1 MFNRERGS
9 LYTTN
14 KKRRRRRN
22 NGKRGKEVNMK
33 EVGGEDGGEV
43 VWGLPMGR
51 WGEKPRKVVFVSST
65 SFGLRSIRHVRYK
78 GIS

>member
-1 MFNRERGS
+1 
-9 LYTTN
+9 
-14 KKRRRRRN
+14 
-22 NGKRGKEVNMK
+22 MK